1 MFHKVLRK
9 VLRKFLF
16 CTGAHYDR
24 KFLVAPT
31 HFNFVGMNKLSYFFK
46 LGTVA
51 LVVAAAVQCSSYSSK
66 DVSQDAGGKI
76 HEVKDVA
83 QDAEGKI
90 HDVKDASQDVTQENT
105 EGNTVATRFNVPAGY
120 ARKAYANG
128 TFGNYLQQLPLKP
141 AGTLTKHYNGETKP
155 NKVAAAVIDIS
166 VGNSDLQ
173 QCADAIMRL
182 RAEWLFSEKRFDD
195 IAFNLTNG
203 FNMKYSEWKKGK
215 RLNASCNGWNIGGTA
230 SDTHDDFMKYMKTIF
245 TYAGTLS
252 LSKELQTKNIAI
264 LEAGDVFIKGGSP
277 GHAVIV
283 VDVAQGSEGKVFLL
297 AQSFMP
303 AQDIEILK
311 NPNNAAISPWFKAS
325 GMGILETPEWDFE
338 WSQLKTWP

>member
-1 MFHKVLRK
+1 
-9 VLRKFLF
+9 
-16 CTGAHYDR
+16 
-24 KFLVAPT
+24 
-31 HFNFVGMNKLSYFFK
+31 MNKLSYFFK
-46 LGTVA
+46 FGTVA
-51 LVVAAAVQCSSYSSK
+51 LLLAAIVQCSS
-66 DVSQDAGGKI
+66 VTTDAEDKI
-76 HEVKDVA
+76 HDVKDVA

-90 HDVKDASQDVTQENT
+90 HGVKDVAQDASQDVAQENT
-105 EGNTVATRFNVPAGY
+105 EGNTVATRFEVPNGY
-120 ARKAYANG
+120 ARKAYAVG

-141 AGTLTKHYNGETKP
+141 AGTLTKYFNGNIKN
-155 NKVAAAVIDIS
+155 NKVAAAVIEMS
-166 VGNSDLQ
+166 VGNRDLQ

-182 RAEWLFSEKRFDD
+182 RAEWLFSEKRFND
-195 IAFNLTNG
+195 ISFNLTNG
-203 FNMKYSEWKKGK
+203 FNMKYSEWKQGK
-215 RLNASCNGWNIGGTA
+215 RLNAACNGWTTGGTA
-230 SDTHDDFMKYMKTIF
+230 SETHDDFMKYMKTIF

-311 NPNNAAISPWFKAS
+311 NLNNAGMSPWFKAS
-325 GMGILETPEWDFE
+325 EMGILDTPEYDFD

>member
-1 MFHKVLRK
+1 
-9 VLRKFLF
+9 
-16 CTGAHYDR
+16 
-24 KFLVAPT
+24 
-31 HFNFVGMNKLSYFFK
+31 MNKFSYFFK
-46 LGTVA
+46 FGTTA
-51 LVVAAAVQCSSYSSK
+51 LLLAAIVQCSSVTTDAEDKIHGVK
-66 DVSQDAGGKI
+66 DVSQDA
-76 HEVKDVA
+76 
-83 QDAEGKI
+83 
-90 HDVKDASQDVTQENT
+90 SQDVAQENT
-105 EGNTVATRFNVPAGY
+105 EGNTVATRFSVPNGY
-120 ARKAYANG
+120 TRKSYAAG

-141 AGTLTKHYNGETKP
+141 AGTLTKRYNGETKP
-155 NKVAAAVIDIS
+155 NKVAAAVIEIS

-203 FNMKYSEWKKGK
+203 FNMKYSEWKQGK
-215 RLNASCNGWNIGGTA
+215 RLNAACNGWTTGGTA
-230 SDTHDDFMKYMKTIF
+230 SETHDDFMKYMKTIF

-311 NPNNAAISPWFKAS
+311 NLNNAGMSPWFKAS
-325 GMGILETPEWDFE
+325 EMGILDTPEYDFD
-338 WSQLKTWP
+338 WTQLKTWP

>member
-1 MFHKVLRK
+1 
-9 VLRKFLF
+9 
-16 CTGAHYDR
+16 
-24 KFLVAPT
+24 
-31 HFNFVGMNKLSYFFK
+31 MNKLATAFK
-46 LGTVA
+46 FGTVA
-51 LVVAAAVQCSSYSSK
+51 LLLAAVVQCSSVTTDAEGKIHNVK
-66 DVSQDAGGKI
+66 DVS
-76 HEVKDVA
+76 

-90 HDVKDASQDVTQENT
+90 HDVKDVTQGASQENA
-105 EGNTVATRFNVPAGY
+105 EGNTVATRFNIPNGY
-120 ARKAYANG
+120 ARKSYAAG

-141 AGTLTKHYNGETKP
+141 AGTLTKYYNGEIKD

-182 RAEWLFSEKRFDD
+182 RAEWLFSEKRFND
-195 IAFNLTNG
+195 ISFNLTNG
-203 FNMKYSEWKKGK
+203 FNMKYSEWKQGK
-215 RLNASCNGWNIGGTA
+215 RLNSACNGWTIGGA
-230 SDTHDDFMKYMKTIF
+230 VSETHDDFMNYMKKIF

-252 LSKELQTKNIAI
+252 LSNELQSKNIAN

-283 VDVAQGSEGKVFLL
+283 VDVAEGSDGKLFML
-297 AQSFMP
+297 AQSYMP

-311 NPNNAAISPWFKAS
+311 NPNNGGMSPWFKANE
-325 GMGILETPEWDFE
+325 MEMLVTPEWNFD